1 MTTLEPTMQLIA
13 IHQIERRQKGRV
25 QTIAPGQSFSA
36 TDTEADAL
44 LASRAARKSG
54 SVEKETPTV
63 TVSATQGPD
72 MGKPEAPAD
81 LESMTKAELVAYAE
95 QNGVDLA
102 PNATKADILATL
114 AGDDEIV

>member
-1 MTTLEPTMQLIA
+1 MQLIA
-13 IHQIERRQKGRV
+13 IHQIERRQKGKV
-25 QTIAPGQSFSA
+25 QAIKSGQTFSA
-36 TDTEADAL
+36 TDKEAEGL
-44 LASRAARKSG
+44 LASRAARKAG
-54 SVEKETPTV
+54 SVETETPTV

-72 MGKPEAPAD
+72 LGKPEAPVD